1 MTTPFRRSTPWQC
14 QRFALCSLRSRSLFC
29 TGLGPM
35 TDETKSAEAVPP
47 DLTPDGDPAH
57 PDDLPEEAVRDRI
70 VRLAFGGEQER
81 YELFVNAIRDVVPP
95 DVKVVLRGSAV
106 TGKRWA
112 DGKPF
117 DDEGPGTSDL
127 DLTLVGRDMVR
138 CFTEY
143 YIPGLHSVPL
153 SEAHPEASHVFLP
166 LRRALCELA
175 RRPVNIQ
182 ATVDFV
188 QYARDLIFDQPFFV
202 MVEEGEGRGPVVD
215 AESEALNADTDAGH

>member
-1 MTTPFRRSTPWQC
+1 MTNEAKR
-14 QRFALCSLRSRSLFC
+14 
-29 TGLGPM
+29 
-35 TDETKSAEAVPP
+35 SAETPP

-57 PDDLPEEAVRDRI
+57 PDDLPDEAVRDRI
-70 VRLAFGGEQER
+70 VRLAFGGDQER
-81 YELFVNAIRDVVPP
+81 YDLFVNAIRDVVPP

-127 DLTLVGRDMVR
+127 DLTLVGRDMVK

-166 LRRALCELA
+166 LRRALCGLA
-175 RRPVNIQ
+175 NRPVNIQ

-188 QYARDLIFDQPFFV
+188 QYARDLLFDQPFFV
-202 MVEEGEGRGPVVD
+202 MVEEGEGRGPVLD
-215 AESEALNADTDAGH
+215 TEEGEPSPAEN

>member
-1 MTTPFRRSTPWQC
+1 MTN
-14 QRFALCSLRSRSLFC
+14 
-29 TGLGPM
+29 
-35 TDETKSAEAVPP
+35 EAELPAPIPP

-57 PDDLPEEAVRDRI
+57 PEDLPEEAVRDRI
-70 VRLAFGGEQER
+70 VRLAFDSDQER
-81 YELFVNAIRDVVPP
+81 YELFVNAIRDVVPA

-127 DLTLVGRDMVR
+127 DLTLVGRDMVK

-153 SEAHPEASHVFLP
+153 SEAHPDASHVFLP

-175 RRPVNIQ
+175 NRPVNIQ

-188 QYARDLIFDQPFFV
+188 QYARDLLFDQPFFV
-202 MVEEGEGRGPVVD
+202 MVEEGEGRGSVPE
-215 AESEALNADTDAGH
+215 AEREALNADTGEG